1 MEKLKW
7 HNEKRKIKD
16 LIPFKEN
23 PRKISDE
30 QINDL
35 KKSLEKFNLVEIPAI
50 NINNKIISG
59 HQRLKIM
66 KLLDRGDEEV
76 DVRVPNRELTEEEFK
91 EYNLRSNKNTAE
103 WDYKL
108 LAAFDE
114 EILLESGFEEDEL
127 MVNIGLS
134 NVDEVLLDEDRMEVI
149 SVDAPESPRL
159 KIKESFYCKDIRDF
173 NLIKKFFNSR
183 NGRLDIK
190 KLLDLIK

>member
-1 MEKLKW
+1 ME
-7 HNEKRKIKD
+7 IKD
-16 LIPFKEN
+16 VKIEELKAAEYN
-23 PRKISDE
+23 PRRMTE
-30 QINDL
+30 GQEINL
-35 KKSLEKFNLVEIPAI
+35 LESIKRFGLVDPIIVNKAENRK
-50 NINNKIISG
+50 NIVIGG
-59 HQRLKIM
+59 HQRLKII
-66 KLLDRGDEEV
+66 KTLGWEEAPVVYV
-76 DVRVPNRELTEEEFK
+76 DIPEIGKEKEL
-91 EYNLRSNKNTAE
+91 NLRLNKNLGE

-149 SVDAPESPRL
+149 LVDAPESPRL
-159 KIKESFYCKDIRDF
+159 KIRESFYCKDIRDF